1 MVLFDVR
8 TLFFVGAISA
18 IVCATM
24 LWLSRGLH
32 GPSRPGLAWSSAS
45 QCAFGVA
52 MLLISLRGAI
62 PDVLSWPV
70 ANALGSSAAALMYE
84 GVRRLS
90 GARPM
95 PWLVGGVAA
104 VLCAAHAMLGS
115 DPRWFELR
123 LQITSVVQGG
133 FSAASIPLLLA
144 RLRRDDEPRA
154 PLRWAVG
161 FLALFGAGHAARF
174 VVVAASGA
182 PISQAGMVHGPVQA
196 LMPTVFAIAP
206 MVYSLI
212 LIGLVNGRIASE
224 LWAIATVDTLTG
236 VRTRRAFIDEARR
249 ALDPGGTPVLMML
262 DLDRFKQV
270 NDRYGHGSGD
280 RVLQRFAR
288 LLREA
293 CPEGAAIGR
302 YGGEEFC
309 LLVERTTPA
318 AGLALAQR
326 LCDTARATAFGLA
339 VPDVTVTV
347 SIGVATAAD
356 GTTLEELL
364 IAADRRLYRAKA
376 SGRDRV
382 VSSDGPLEVDTR
394 PMPEAAPSDPRAR
407 GVGVP
412 LSS

>member
-1 MVLFDVR
+1 
-8 TLFFVGAISA
+8 
-18 IVCATM
+18 VCATM

-45 QCAFGVA
+45 QYAFGVA

-70 ANALGSSAAALMYE
+70 ANAIGSSAAALMYE

-95 PWLVGGVAA
+95 PWLAGVTAA
-104 VLCAAHAMLGS
+104 VLCVVHAVLGS

-123 LQITSVVQGG
+123 LQVTSIVQGG

-161 FLALFGAGHAARF
+161 FLVLFAAGHGARF
-174 VVVAASGA
+174 VAVAASGA
-182 PISQAGMVHGPVQA
+182 PISPNGILQGPAQAM
-196 LMPTVFAIAP
+196 MPTVFAIAP
-206 MVYSLI
+206 MVYSLV
-212 LIGLVNGRIASE
+212 LIGLVNGRIANE

-249 ALDPGGTPVLMML
+249 TIAPGGTPVLMML

-270 NDRYGHGSGD
+270 NDLYGHASGD

-288 LLREA
+288 LLRDA
-293 CPEGAAIGR
+293 CPDGAAIGR

-309 LLVERTTPA
+309 LLVERTTPE
-318 AGLALAQR
+318 AGVALAQR
-326 LCDTARATAFGLA
+326 LCDSVRATAFGLA
-339 VPDVTVTV
+339 TPDVAVTV

-356 GTTLEELL
+356 GTTLDELL

-382 VSSDGPLEVDTR
+382 VGSDGPLEVDTR
-394 PMPEAAPSDPRAR
+394 PMHEGSPLDPPAR
-407 GVGVP
+407 GVGSP
-412 LSS
+412 LSA

>member
-32 GPSRPGLAWSSAS
+32 GPSRPGLAWSSAA

-70 ANALGSSAAALMYE
+70 ANAIGSSAAARVFE

-95 PWLVGGVAA
+95 PWLAGGTVAA
-104 VLCAAHAMLGS
+104 LCVLHLALGS
-115 DPRWFELR
+115 SPIWFELR

-161 FLALFGAGHAARF
+161 FLVLFAAGHAARF

-182 PISQAGMVHGPVQA
+182 PIPQNGILQGVAQAM
-196 LMPTVFAIAP
+196 MPTVFAIAP

-212 LIGLVNGRIASE
+212 LIGLVNGRIANE

-249 ALDPGGTPVLMML
+249 ALVPGGTPLLMML

-270 NDRYGHGSGD
+270 NDRHGHASGD

-288 LLREA
+288 LLRET

-309 LLVERTTPA
+309 LLVEGTTSA

-326 LCDTARATAFGLA
+326 LCDRVRATAFGLA
-339 VPDVTVTV
+339 TPDVTVTV

-382 VSSDGPLEVDTR
+382 VGSDGPLEVDTR
-394 PMPEAAPSDPRAR
+394 PMPEPPPPDAPARA
-407 GVGVP
+407 VGTR
-412 LSS
+412 LSA